1 MCGLELAQALGVRR
15 VRRLTVRDRK
25 RRLPGA
31 RPQSKGRLQTRVA
44 PFAQHRRAGEP
55 IVGDPLPTQPRS
67 VAGTEALD
75 ADEPRDLGREPNC
88 RDLSAVTAELVD
100 PERREDLVDALAEVF
115 QECPG
120 PVRLADGPRV
130 LG

>member
-44 PFAQHRRAGEP
+44 PFAQHRRAGEAV
-55 IVGDPLPTQPRS
+55 VGDPLPTQPRS

-75 ADEPRDLGREPNC
+75 GAGLGWERI
-88 RDLSAVTAELVD
+88 AED
-100 PERREDLVDALAEVF
+100 RKST
-115 QECPG
+115 
-120 PVRLADGPRV
+120 RLNSSHTV
-130 LG
+130 I